1 MKNDSTSDINV
12 MPWWMAVIIAF
23 GSLGTILVVII
34 IMAF

>member
-1 MKNDSTSDINV
+1 MKNDSTDINV
-12 MPWWMAVIIAF
+12 MPWWMAVMIAF